1 MVLYYRI
8 YKSWAS
14 GYRTAY
20 IEATNDKVTASSPAL
35 SFMIGWTMTKVRS
48 RVDKHGFRI
57 ANLPR
62 GSRNTTYVTERPT
75 KAERLKMKSTA

>member
-8 YKSWAS
+8 YKSWTS

-35 SFMIGWTMTKVRS
+35 SFMIDWDMSKVRN

-62 GSRNTTYVTERPT
+62 GSRNTTYVTKKPT
-75 KAERLKMKSTA
+75 KAERLKMKSMA